1 MKTLSVCSQRKHSA
15 SHWRT
20 LSISTL
26 NKAAQAAPDQM
37 HFALTDEQ
45 RMIQQLAREF
55 ASQEIAPLSA
65 QHDRELSFPLQ
76 VHAKALELGLLNI
89 ALPAEFGGAGLGA
102 LEVALVTEQ
111 LCRACLGIGTA
122 LCVNALAA
130 EPILLAGTPE
140 HKQAWLPRFAAG
152 QFASFALTE
161 PGAGSDAA
169 GIRSTATRDGSD
181 YILNGSKMWISNA
194 SLASF
199 FVVFAKT
206 DPAAGHK
213 GISAFIVER
222 DSPGLTVG
230 EPLGKLGQRAAPT
243 CEVFFDGVRV
253 PAQQRLGAEG
263 EGFAIAMRTFDQS
276 RPMVAAFGLGLVQRC
291 IDEALPYAT
300 ERKSMGQRLIDHQ
313 AVAHHLAE
321 MQIRLEASRLLTYQS
336 AWLADQGQRNTLQA
350 SVAKAYSSDAAMW
363 AATQAIQVLGG
374 MGYSTEYPV
383 EKLFRDAKVL
393 QIYEGTSEIQR
404 SIIAREMER
413 ALASGA

>member
-1 MKTLSVCSQRKHSA
+1 MQFELTEE
-15 SHWRT
+15 
-20 LSISTL
+20 
-26 NKAAQAAPDQM
+26 QA
-37 HFALTDEQ
+37 
-45 RMIQQLAREF
+45 MIRQLAHDF
-55 ASQEIAPLSA
+55 ARQEIAPLAA
-65 QHDRELSFPLQ
+65 QADRDQRFHLPLQ
-76 VHAKALELGLLNI
+76 QQALELGLLNI
-89 ALPAEFGGAGLGA
+89 AMPEAYGGMGLGA

-111 LCRACLGIGTA
+111 LCRACLGLGTA

-130 EPILLAGTPE
+130 EPILLAGSE
-140 HKQAWLPRFAAG
+140 AQKQQWLPRLAQG
-152 QFASFALTE
+152 EFASFALTE

-169 GIRSTATRDGSD
+169 GIRTSAVRQGDG
-181 YILNGSKMWISNA
+181 YVLNGSKIWISNA

-243 CEVFFDGVRV
+243 CEVFFDQVQV
-253 PAQQRLGAEG
+253 PLPNRLGAEG
-263 EGFAIAMRTFDQS
+263 EGFALAMRTFDQS

-300 ERKSMGQRLIDHQ
+300 GRQSMGKRLIDHQ
-313 AVAHHLAE
+313 AVAHKLAE
-321 MQIRLEASRLLTYQS
+321 MQIRLEASRLLTYQA

-350 SVAKAYSSDAAMW
+350 SVAKAYTSDAAMW
-363 AATQAIQVLGG
+363 AATEAIQILGG
-374 MGYSTEYPV
+374 MGYSTEYAV

-413 ALASGA
+413 HLAQGR

>member
-1 MKTLSVCSQRKHSA
+1 MQFELTEE
-15 SHWRT
+15 
-20 LSISTL
+20 
-26 NKAAQAAPDQM
+26 QA
-37 HFALTDEQ
+37 
-45 RMIQQLAREF
+45 MIRQLAHDF
-55 ASQEIAPLSA
+55 ARQEIAPLAA
-65 QHDRELSFPLQ
+65 QADRDQRFHLPLQ
-76 VHAKALELGLLNI
+76 QQALALGLLNI
-89 ALPAEFGGAGLGA
+89 AMPEAYGGMGLGA

-111 LCRACLGIGTA
+111 LCRACLGLGTA

-130 EPILLAGTPE
+130 EPILLAGSETQ
-140 HKQAWLPRFAAG
+140 KQQWLPRLAQG
-152 QFASFALTE
+152 EFASFALTE

-169 GIRSTATRDGSD
+169 GIRTSAVRQGDG
-181 YILNGSKMWISNA
+181 YVLNGSKIWISNA

-243 CEVFFDGVRV
+243 CEVFFDQVQV
-253 PAQQRLGAEG
+253 PLSNRLGAEG
-263 EGFAIAMRTFDQS
+263 EGFALAMRTFDQS

-300 ERKSMGQRLIDHQ
+300 GRQSMGQRLIDHQ
-313 AVAHHLAE
+313 AVAHKLAE
-321 MQIRLEASRLLTYQS
+321 MQIRLEASRLLTYQA

-350 SVAKAYSSDAAMW
+350 SVAKAYTSDAAMW
-363 AATQAIQVLGG
+363 AATEAIQILGG
-374 MGYSTEYPV
+374 MGYSTEYAV

-413 ALASGA
+413 HLAQGR